1 MIRATTPSSLP
12 ALLALGFLLSVAT
25 LLGTE
30 PPSESSATPKVATL
44 HDLLVGAMSS
54 NLELSAKRID
64 PEIQAL
70 RLRAAK
76 GIFMPS
82 FVGGYTWLSSERPKT
97 VQENSSISAIFGGQ
111 NDPILRED
119 TVRTQIGLTGRLPFG
134 TTYEAVTGLDRLRN
148 SYNRFTSEYIAVS
161 SLTVTQ
167 PLLRDFGFKATLAEI
182 RLQKQATL
190 AAQQELRGVAL
201 RIMRDV
207 ANAYYEM
214 AFAQENVEVKAEAV
228 RVAANLVRENQ
239 RRLDEGRMAP
249 IDVTQAQSR
258 LSEAQEELVIAKNF
272 LAQRRN
278 TLLELTQAAFDPNHN
293 SALSVDGSFVRT
305 NVPQLDREDS
315 LVALFEHNPSYL
327 AALELA
333 KADDV
338 RIAYARN
345 QRWPRVDLRVSYGY
359 NGLSR
364 DTEDAFK
371 NYWERTQPTWSAGLV
386 LNVPLYDIT
395 ARSRVLEAKRR
406 KAQTLLEIKRTE
418 VTLLSAFDTAMRDI
432 DNAAERIGLVKDT
445 VRLAQSALDAELRR
459 LSSGLTTSY
468 NVAQAQRDLSQARS
482 RELATYVDLNKAVTQ
497 LYFVLGTLDEHLQVS
512 ITSE

>member
-1 MIRATTPSSLP
+1 MN
-12 ALLALGFLLSVAT
+12 
-25 LLGTE
+25 
-30 PPSESSATPKVATL
+30 
-44 HDLLVGAMSS
+44 S

-82 FVGGYTWLSSERPKT
+82 LVGGYSWLSSERPKT

-119 TVRTQIGLTGRLPFG
+119 TVRSQIGLTGRLPTGATF
-134 TTYEAVTGLDRLRN
+134 EALTGVDRLRN
-148 SYNRFTSEYIAVS
+148 SYNRFNSEYISVS
-161 SLTVTQ
+161 NFTVTQ

-182 RLQKQATL
+182 RIQKQATL
-190 AAQQELRGVAL
+190 AAQHELKAVAL

-214 AFAQENVEVKAEAV
+214 AFAQQNVEVKQEAV
-228 RVAANLVRENQ
+228 KVAANLVRENQ

-249 IDVTQAQSR
+249 LDVTQAQSR
-258 LSEAQEELVIAKNF
+258 LSEAQEELVIARNF

-278 TLLELTQAAFDPNHN
+278 TLLELTRDSFDPHHGDE
-293 SALSVDGSFVRT
+293 LLVDRSFVRT
-305 NVPQLDREDS
+305 HAPALDREDS
-315 LVALFEHNPSYL
+315 LVTLFSHNPAYL
-327 AALELA
+327 SALELA
-333 KADDV
+333 KADDI
-338 RIAYARN
+338 RIAYTRN
-345 QRWPRVDLRVSYGY
+345 QRWPRVDLKVSYGY
-359 NGLSR
+359 NGLGGS
-364 DTEDAFK
+364 TTDAYK
-371 NYWERTQPTWSAGLV
+371 NYWQRTQPTWSGGLV
-386 LNVPLYDIT
+386 INIPLYDIT

-432 DNAAERIGLVKDT
+432 ANSAERIGLVQDT

-459 LSSGLTTSY
+459 LSSGMTTSY

-497 LYFVLGTLDEHLQVS
+497 LYFVLGTLDEFLQVS

>member
-1 MIRATTPSSLP
+1 MIRATKHTCL
-12 ALLALGFLLSVAT
+12 AT
-25 LLGTE
+25 LLTLGLLGPVALPASAQTS
-30 PPSESSATPKVATL
+30 SELAAAPKVATL
-44 HDLLVGAMSS
+44 HDLLVAAMNS

-64 PEIQAL
+64 PQIQEL

-76 GIFMPS
+76 GVFMPS
-82 FVGGYTWLSSERPKT
+82 FVGGYNWLSSERPKT

-111 NDPILRED
+111 NDPILREN
-119 TVRTQIGLTGRLPFG
+119 TVRAQVGLAGRLPFG
-134 TTYEAVTGLDRLRN
+134 TSFEAVTGVDRLRN

-161 SLTVTQ
+161 SVSVTQ
-167 PLLRDFGFKATLAEI
+167 PLLRDFGFKANLAEI

-214 AFAQENVEVKAEAV
+214 AFAQQNVEVKQEAV

-258 LSEAQEELVIAKNF
+258 LSEAQEELVIARNF

-278 TLLELTQAAFDPNHN
+278 TLLELTQDAFDPGHN
-293 SALSVDGSFVRT
+293 NELAVDRSFVST
-305 NVPQLDREDS
+305 HVPTLDREEA
-315 LVALFEHNPSYL
+315 LVALFQHNPSYL

-345 QRWPRVDLRVSYGY
+345 QRWPRVDLKVSYGY

-406 KAQTLLEIKRTE
+406 KSQTLLEIKRTE

-432 DNAAERIGLVKDT
+432 DNAAERVGLVKDT

-497 LYFVLGTLDEHLQVS
+497 LYFVLGTLDQHLQVG